1 MFVQSKI
8 PEGRSATDKSE
19 VLRDQKCNS
28 EKNYKKY
35 QLIQGALKVWKTDF
49 QAMSFSQNK

>member
-1 MFVQSKI
+1 M
-8 PEGRSATDKSE
+8 TDKSE

-35 QLIQGALKVWKTDF
+35 QLIQGVLIKQKTDF

>member
-1 MFVQSKI
+1 M
-8 PEGRSATDKSE
+8 TDKSE

-35 QLIQGALKVWKTDF
+35 QLIQGVLIKQKTDF
-49 QAMSFSQNK
+49 QAMFSSQ